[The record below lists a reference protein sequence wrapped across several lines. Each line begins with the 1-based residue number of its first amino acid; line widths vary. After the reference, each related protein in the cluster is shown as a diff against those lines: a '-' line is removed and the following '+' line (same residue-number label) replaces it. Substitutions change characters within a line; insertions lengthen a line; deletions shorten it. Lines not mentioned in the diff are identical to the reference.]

1 MSDLICDVAHIFSI
15 CPNMSELSG
24 CAGGWFCYTC
34 PVRPARACWLA
45 GSSQRVGSIPA
56 HASALAIISR
66 TIGLERV
73 IMSNSIL
80 VSPRNVR
87 VTRQTRYALAGSG
100 VRHRPQPV
108 TITHPDGRVEVI
120 TQLAPARKRKA
131 RHKPARR
138 VARVVPVEVKTSTG
152 SLFDS
157 EFREKLASL
166 GGYAPESYL

>member
-1 MSDLICDVAHIFSI
+1 
-15 CPNMSELSG
+15 
-24 CAGGWFCYTC
+24 
-34 PVRPARACWLA
+34 
-45 GSSQRVGSIPA
+45 
-56 HASALAIISR
+56 
-66 TIGLERV
+66 
-73 IMSNSIL
+73 MSNSIL

-100 VRHRPQPV
+100 VRHKPQPV
-108 TITHPDGRVEVI
+108 TLTHPDGRVEVI

-138 VARVVPVEVKTSTG
+138 VARVAPVEVKPTSTG

-157 EFREKLASL
+157 DYREKLASL